1 VLATR
6 PASVTTALNLF
17 STDNVGSAL
26 GALAGDIFGG
36 DFASIFGQASADL
49 LGTSTASSNA
59 GQTSAASSSRSTA
72 ASQRDDEEEVAE
84 VDEAAFQNLKNYDE
98 NPQGILLPEDQ
109 RYAYD
114 QEGSMYYMV
123 TMRTSSGEYESFPLF
138 KVDLTLGAM
147 PEVTSQTFTHNFS
160 PLIAGL
166 DSVPEKL
173 IGSEFDGT
181 AGD

>member
-1 VLATR
+1 MATR

-17 STDNVGSAL
+17 DTDNDGSGF
-26 GALAGDIFGG
+26 GALAGAIFGG
-36 DFASIFGQASADL
+36 DFSSIFNQASADL

-59 GQTSAASSSRSTA
+59 GPTAAASSSRSTA

-114 QEGSMYYMV
+114 QDGSMYYMV
-123 TMRTSSGEYESFPLF
+123 TMRTNSGNYESFPLF
-138 KVDLTLGAM
+138 KVDLTLGSM
-147 PEVTSQTFTHNFS
+147 PEVTSQTFANNFS
-160 PLIAGL
+160 PLIASRY
-166 DSVPEKL
+166 SVSKNQVA
-173 IGSEFDGT
+173 SELDGT